1 MINNW
6 NEIEKTYNSLNHTSR
21 SAQNLSVWGEVFASA
36 YKLNP
41 DKASQMWQDIIE
53 LNTANNIEYAR
64 YFVGQIFKK
73 IVDQLRATR
82 ATEFL
87 LMNSSRQELLFLHGF
102 DGGSHYEC
110 IYYVLGYFIVSEKH
124 KEMFEL
130 MKLLA
135 RKYNTEDFANVSQ
148 VCGSLFSTLQK
159 LSRNYTGYEDEFKKL
174 SDEKI
179 AEVYDL
185 CIKTYPDT
193 YLADMA
199 YVRKCI
205 LLSTHI
211 TDKAKIQHYLEMLF
225 EREQGLFADF
235 LYLEHAYVSKEE
247 ITGYVER
254 YVEKYGSLPLDY
266 SDDDSPNEKRK
277 AKWYQSFFSNSAKIR
292 ESLLLSPRGRVDD
305 YEEKYLDSLIKN
317 NEWRTWV
324 RLLASMSISG
334 DISRR
339 YSVASYV
346 TYRLSCA
353 KAPTVHRDGIFTFSS
368 YTSLDGDEVYCK
380 FDDKKRIEF
389 AKLVMVLIYLISGED
404 RTDDIARSVDE
415 FIIANDSVKAYFR
428 ELGYRSSG
436 NPQIIEKRI
445 SEYGERIVSANEDW
459 KKELQFVFQLKQK
472 IEDEKRAAEELRL
485 RSMSSSEGLVN
496 CFLSV
501 SPYVPK
507 KSVFLKEE
515 MTYSHYLK
523 ILSGVVVHLQ
533 AHFKEKGSNI
543 LEFIGEKSG
552 VRPIYMTDAEG
563 KILRETNMIVSI
575 ADDNF
580 CEYTLRYLEALMREK
595 VNFSRVDY
603 PEVPSAERPAAI
615 YYSHPNGNKGYY
627 RCKNENEQKC
637 VLDLDKRI
645 YVKVQNVVKVRVDAY
660 FSKNPSALT
669 QIDSL
674 IVDKKVKKPIVE
686 EISALIDSGSY
697 SDDLLEKAFA
707 MFQNTT
713 ATNKKT
719 KGTLISNL
727 LWNYWVHKSPLAS
740 QITYGRFAEIFSNLE
755 WDTPYEVE
763 ILNRNY
769 GAALP
774 YFTRNYNIYKRL
786 RASDINAM
794 KNAIIVSLYAIDE
807 LCRRLNIDRT
817 LIYLGKWQSSQWMK
831 TNSNEKG
838 KYSIKNFGDVQIY
851 NPESFTFEQY
861 VKSPAQSKLIRYI
874 LKSVEISF
882 LQAKGLPG
890 INVSLDDVEDLLPC
904 TNYKTFVQFLPAVI
918 YQATLFAAVNESPVI
933 LEKEPAPVVITEI
946 SERQYVPVSN
956 QGVVT
961 EVDCNQIAEAAYI
974 YCFGE
979 RPKELTPLKEQYDC
993 FCIDLENARY
1003 SDYFEAEYVS
1013 DELFVQEPNKQVLTR
1028 FHTLYD
1034 SYCEQLQRVF
1044 DIRYT
1049 YDPTFSVNSS
1059 KLMRKGEGF
1068 VGKDLYQFAQIEQD
1082 SRDFMQWIAR
1092 IERGEI
1098 IFPRFQ
1104 AYIPMLFYYFINE
1117 QLFADKKPIA
1127 LVVLCKMWNHYYNE
1141 FSDQDASLLLAWIK
1155 DFWMVYCQ
1163 EIPLADLK
1171 KLFNRKIVFIN
1182 EPQYEVLD
1190 SNRQLEYYNDVCFY
1204 RVLHGKLVSSGY
1216 QDLFE
1221 ATIGVVNTKLSKLW
1235 NSYGLSYRN
1244 MLYQA
1249 SGKNTYLFLRAIVL
1263 KDNLYKIST
1272 LIHELRVSELENYNL
1287 VENEKTVRLQWEYT
1301 TQEYSAEFI
1310 KTFMEY
1316 TLKLTEY
1323 RLRCWLGLGVNNT
1336 FNVDANTIYKFKQH
1350 NEQVAKLLLDD
1361 MNESHIE
1368 RIVYDSVVEVC
1379 NKLSVIQ
1386 RGYFEPF
1393 SVVKTANGR
1402 IRDEILPEEEFMDY
1416 EGIDPTQRVT
1426 ASSLEEARRVL
1437 HQNQDKLIVED
1448 EIEETKI
1455 PVAEKEVSFDTD
1467 EISLLRVLLYSNDVS
1482 FDLQRMAM
1490 QNKLPTVLISRIN
1503 EKAMDLYGD
1512 VLIDEETVPP
1522 SIYDDYIELCK
1533 GVIDSHE

>member
-21 SAQNLSVWGEVFASA
+21 SSQNLSVWGEVFASA

-41 DKASQMWQDIIE
+41 DKASQMWQNIIE
-53 LNTANNIEYAR
+53 LNTANSIEYAR

-73 IVDQLRATR
+73 IVDQLRATK

-87 LMNSSRQELLFLHGF
+87 LMNNSRLELLFLHSF

-124 KEMFEL
+124 NEMFEL

-135 RKYNTEDFANVSQ
+135 KKYNTEDFANVSQ
-148 VCGSLFSTLQK
+148 ICGSLFSTLQK
-159 LSRNYTGYEDEFKKL
+159 LSRNYTGYEDEYKKL

-179 AEVYDL
+179 AEVYEL
-185 CIKTYPDT
+185 CVKAYPDT

-205 LLSTHI
+205 LLNTQI
-211 TDKAKIQHYLEMLF
+211 KENDKIRHYLESLF
-225 EREQGLFADF
+225 ENNHNLFTDF
-235 LYLEHAYVSKEE
+235 LYLEREYIPKGE
-247 ITGYVER
+247 ITDYIER
-254 YVEKYGSLPLDY
+254 YVEKYGTLPLDY
-266 SDDDSPNEKRK
+266 SDEDSPNEKRK

-292 ESLLLSPRGRVDD
+292 ESLLLSPRGRIDD
-305 YEEKYLDSLIKN
+305 HEEKYLDSLIGN
-317 NEWRTWV
+317 NEWRTWA
-324 RLLASMSISG
+324 RLLASMSIVG
-334 DISRR
+334 DITRC

-346 TYRLSCA
+346 NYRLSCA
-353 KAPTVHRDGIFTFSS
+353 KAPKVHRDGIFTFSS
-368 YTSLDGDEVYCK
+368 YTSLDGDKVYCK
-380 FDDKKRIEF
+380 FDDNKRIEF
-389 AKLVMVLIYLISGED
+389 AKLVMVLVYLISGAD
-404 RTDDIARSVDE
+404 RTDDIARRVDE
-415 FIIANDSVKAYFR
+415 FIIENDNVRAHFR
-428 ELGYRSSG
+428 ELGYRSSS
-436 NPQIIEKRI
+436 NPQILEKRI
-445 SEYGERIVSANEDW
+445 AEYGKRIISETEGW
-459 KKELQFVFQLKQK
+459 EKELQVVFQLKKK
-472 IEDEKRAAEELRL
+472 IEDEKRASEEMRL

-501 SPYVPK
+501 SPYAPK
-507 KSVFLKEE
+507 KSVFLKEA
-515 MTYSHYLK
+515 TAYSHYLK
-523 ILSGVVVHLQ
+523 ILADVVVDLQ
-533 AHFKEKGSNI
+533 THFKTKGSNI

-552 VRPIYMTDAEG
+552 VRPIYMTDADG

-575 ADDNF
+575 ADDSF
-580 CEYTLRYLEALMREK
+580 CEYTLRYLEALMRER
-595 VNFSRVDY
+595 VHFARVDY
-603 PEVPSAERPAAI
+603 PEVPSEVRPAAI

-637 VLDLDKRI
+637 VLDLDKKI
-645 YVKVQNVVKVRVDAY
+645 YITVQNVTKNRVDGY
-660 FSKNPSALT
+660 FVKNPSALT
-669 QIDSL
+669 EIDSL
-674 IVDKKVKKPIVE
+674 FVDKKVKQPIVM
-686 EISALIDSGSY
+686 EISALINNAVY
-697 SDDLLEKAFA
+697 SDELLEKAFSI
-707 MFQNTT
+707 FEKTT

-719 KGTLISNL
+719 KGAAVASM
-727 LWNYWVHKSPLAS
+727 LWNHWVHKSPLSS
-740 QITYGRFAEIFSNLE
+740 QITYGRFAETFPNAE
-755 WDTPYEVE
+755 WDIPYEIE

-769 GAALP
+769 GAALS

-786 RASDINAM
+786 KDSDF
-794 KNAIIVSLYAIDE
+794 NAINNAVIVSLYAIDE

-817 LIYLGKWQSSQWMK
+817 LIFLGEWQSTQWMK
-831 TNSNEKG
+831 SNSNVQG

-851 NPESFTFEQY
+851 NPENFTFEQY

-874 LKSVEISF
+874 LKSIEISF

-933 LEKEPAPVVITEI
+933 LEKEPAQVVITEI

-961 EVDCNQIAEAAYI
+961 EVDCNQIAEVAYI

-993 FCIDLENARY
+993 FHIDLENARY
-1003 SDYFEAEYVS
+1003 SDYFETEYVS
-1013 DELFVQEPNKQVLTR
+1013 EKMFVQEPNKQVLTR

-1117 QLFADKKPIA
+1117 QLFADKKTIA
-1127 LVVLCKMWNHYYNE
+1127 LVIMSKMWNHYFNE

-1155 DFWMVYCQ
+1155 DYWMVYCP
-1163 EIPLADLK
+1163 EISLVDLK
-1171 KLFNRKIVFIN
+1171 KLFNRRIVFIN

-1190 SNRQLEYYNDVCFY
+1190 SKRQLEYYNDVCFY
-1204 RVLHGKLVSSGY
+1204 RVLHGKLVASGY

-1221 ATIGVVNTKLSKLW
+1221 ATINVVNTKLSKLW
-1235 NSYGLSYRN
+1235 NSYGLSYKN

-1272 LIHELRVSELENYNL
+1272 LINGLRVSELENYKL

-1379 NKLSVIQ
+1379 NKRNVIQ

-1448 EIEETKI
+1448 ETEESKM

-1467 EISLLRVLLYSNDVS
+1467 EISLLKVLLYSNNVS
-1482 FDLQRMAM
+1482 FDLQHMAM

>member
-41 DKASQMWQDIIE
+41 DKANQMWQNIIE

-135 RKYNTEDFANVSQ
+135 KKYDTEDFANVSQ

-159 LSRNYTGYEDEFKKL
+159 LSRNYTGYEDEYKKL

-185 CIKTYPDT
+185 CIKAYPDT

-205 LLSTHI
+205 LLSTQI
-211 TDKAKIQHYLEMLF
+211 KEKAKIQHYLEVLF
-225 EREQGLFADF
+225 ENNHNLFTDF
-235 LYLEHAYVSKEE
+235 LYLERECISKEE
-247 ITGYVER
+247 ITGYIER
-254 YVEKYGSLPLDY
+254 YVEKYGTLPLDY
-266 SDDDSPNEKRK
+266 SDEDSPNEKRK

-292 ESLLLSPRGRVDD
+292 ESLLLSPRGHIDD
-305 YEEKYLDSLIKN
+305 HEEKYFDNLIKN
-317 NEWRTWV
+317 NEWRTWA
-324 RLLASMSISG
+324 RLLASMAISG
-334 DISRR
+334 DVSRR

-346 TYRLSCA
+346 NYRLSCA
-353 KAPTVHRDGIFTFSS
+353 KAPVVHKDGIFTFSS
-368 YTSLDGDEVYCK
+368 YTSLDGDKVYCK
-380 FDDKKRIEF
+380 FDDNKRIEF
-389 AKLVMVLIYLISGED
+389 AKLVMVLVYLISGVD
-404 RTDDIARSVDE
+404 RTDDIARRVDE
-415 FIIANDSVKAYFR
+415 FIIANDNVRAHFR
-428 ELGYRSSG
+428 ELGYRSSS
-436 NPQIIEKRI
+436 NPQILENRI
-445 SEYGERIVSANEDW
+445 SEYGKRIVSATEGWENEL
-459 KKELQFVFQLKQK
+459 KVVFQLKQK

-485 RSMSSSEGLVN
+485 RSMSTSEGLVN

-501 SPYVPK
+501 SPYAPK
-507 KSVFLKEE
+507 KSVFLKEADV
-515 MTYSHYLK
+515 YAHYLK
-523 ILSGVVVHLQ
+523 ILGDIVVDLQ
-533 AHFKEKGSNI
+533 EHFKAKGSNI
-543 LEFIGEKSG
+543 LEFVGEKSG
-552 VRPIYMTDAEG
+552 VRPIYMTDSDG

-575 ADDNF
+575 ADDSF
-580 CEYTLRYLEALMREK
+580 CEYTLRYLEALMRDK
-595 VNFSRVDY
+595 VHFARVDY

-627 RCKNENEQKC
+627 RCRNENEQKC
-637 VLDLDKRI
+637 VFDLDKKI
-645 YVKVQNVVKVRVDAY
+645 YTTVQNAAKKRVDAY
-660 FSKNPSALT
+660 FTNYPSALT
-669 QIDSL
+669 QIDSMFA
-674 IVDKKVKKPIVE
+674 DKKVKQPIVM
-686 EISALIDSGSY
+686 EIAALINNAAY
-697 SDDLLEKAFA
+697 SDELLEKAFGL
-707 MFQNTT
+707 FEKTT

-719 KGTLISNL
+719 KGAAVASM
-727 LWNYWVHKSPLAS
+727 LWNHWVHESPLS
-740 QITYGRFAEIFSNLE
+740 SRITYSRFAEIFPNAE
-755 WDTPYEVE
+755 WDIPFEIE

-786 RASDINAM
+786 KESDFNTIN
-794 KNAIIVSLYAIDE
+794 NAVIVSLYAIDE

-817 LIYLGKWQSSQWMK
+817 LIFLGEWQSSQWMK
-831 TNSNEKG
+831 SNSDRKG
-838 KYSIKNFGDVQIY
+838 TYSIKNFGDVQIY
-851 NPESFTFEQY
+851 NPERFTFEQY
-861 VKSPAQSKLIRYI
+861 VKSPVQSKLIRYI

-882 LQAKGLPG
+882 LQASGLPG
-890 INVSLDDVEDLLPC
+890 INVSLDDIDDLLPC
-904 TNYKTFVQFLPAVI
+904 VNYKTFVQFLPAVI
-918 YQATLFAAVNESPVI
+918 YQSTLFAAVNASSVT
-933 LEKEPAPVVITEI
+933 LEKEPAPIVVTEI
-946 SERQYVPVSN
+946 AERKYVPVSDA
-956 QGVVT
+956 GFIT
-961 EVDCNQIAEAAYI
+961 EVDCNQIAEVAYI

-979 RPKELTPLKEQYDC
+979 RPKELTPKKEQYDC
-993 FCIDLENARY
+993 FNIDLETARY
-1003 SDYFEAEYVS
+1003 SDYFEAEYIS
-1013 DELFVQEPNKQVLTR
+1013 NEEFIQETNKQVLTR

-1049 YDPTFSVNSS
+1049 YDPTFSVNAS

-1098 IFPRFQ
+1098 VFPRFQ

-1117 QLFADKKPIA
+1117 QLFAHKKSIA
-1127 LVVLCKMWNHYYNE
+1127 LVIMCKMWNHYFNE

-1155 DFWMVYCQ
+1155 DFWMVYCP

-1182 EPQYEVLD
+1182 EPQYEVLN
-1190 SNRQLEYYNDVCFY
+1190 SNRQLEYYNEVCFY

-1216 QDLFE
+1216 KDLFE
-1221 ATIGVVNTKLSKLW
+1221 ATINVVNDKLSKLW
-1235 NSYGLSYRN
+1235 EKYGLSYKN

-1249 SGKNTYLFLRAIVL
+1249 AGKNTYLFLRAIVL

-1272 LIHELRVSELENYNL
+1272 LIPGVRVSDLENYKL

-1350 NEQVAKLLLDD
+1350 NEHVAQLLLDD

-1379 NKLSVIQ
+1379 NKYSVIQ

-1393 SVVKTANGR
+1393 SAVKTANGR

-1437 HQNQDKLIVED
+1437 HQNQDKLVVED
-1448 EIEETKI
+1448 ESEEMKK
-1455 PVAEKEVSFDTD
+1455 PVVEKETTFDAD
-1467 EISLLRVLLYSNDVS
+1467 EISLLKILLYSKTIS
-1482 FDLQRMAM
+1482 IDLQNMAM
-1490 QNKLPTVLISRIN
+1490 QNKLPDVLISRIN

-1512 VLIDEETVPP
+1512 VLIDETTTPP
-1522 SIYDDYIELCK
+1522 SVYDDYLELCK
-1533 GVIDSHE
+1533 GVINSHE